1 MGADSALAVYEAF
14 APIYNEFNHAND
26 YEMWLGR
33 VLLPALRDHGLKEG
47 GKALDVGCGT
57 GRAFRPLL
65 ERGWDIHGCDLSPAM
80 LEVAAEEGGEE
91 VTLEVA
97 DMRELPEFGAFDLV
111 LSLNDSVN
119 YLLGD
124 EDLTVALTRM
134 GANLADEGLLIFDVN
149 SRSAFA
155 GGYTGSHEV
164 EHDGSRWRWTGR
176 GEVEPAIYETEISG
190 DRIEPIRQLERFR
203 PEGEVLE
210 AMEAAGLR
218 TLAAYGMSE
227 ASGVVEL
234 STPPDEDRDYKLI
247 FIGAVD
253 PGSA

>member
-1 MGADSALAVYEAF
+1 MTGDDSALAVYEAF

-33 VLLPALRDHGLKEG
+33 VLLPALREHGLREG

-65 ERGWDIHGCDLSPAM
+65 KRGWEVHGCDLSPAM
-80 LEVAAEEGGEE
+80 LEVAAQEGGG
-91 VTLEVA
+91 EVA
-97 DMRELPEFGAFDLV
+97 VQALDMRELPKLGDFDLV

-124 EDLTVALTRM
+124 DDLTVALAGMR
-134 GANLADEGLLIFDVN
+134 ANLADGGLVIFDVN

-155 GGYTGSHEV
+155 GGYSGTHEV
-164 EHDGSRWRWTGR
+164 EHEGSRWRWTGR
-176 GEVEPAIYETEISG
+176 GEVEPRIYETEITG

-210 AMEAAGLR
+210 AMQAAGLR

-227 ASGVVEL
+227 ANGVVEL
-234 STPPDEDRDYKLI
+234 STPADEDRDYKLV
-247 FIGAVD
+247 FIGAAD
-253 PGSA
+253 L